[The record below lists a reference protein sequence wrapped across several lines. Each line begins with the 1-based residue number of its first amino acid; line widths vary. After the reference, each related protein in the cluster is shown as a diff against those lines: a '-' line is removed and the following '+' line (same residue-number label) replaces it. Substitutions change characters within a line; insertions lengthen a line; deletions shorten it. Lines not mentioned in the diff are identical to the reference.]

1 MTSRDD
7 HHRVYVSFQFRNG
20 WHCQFLEADLKTS
33 LPKRLHFAS
42 PDKIIE
48 LVQRGGGIADQEGRL
63 MLNQAIETGRG
74 GVFLNLTPEQYSKL
88 RR

>member
-1 MTSRDD
+1 MTQDD
-7 HHRVYVSFQFRNG
+7 RRRVYLYFQCRNG

-33 LPKRLHFAS
+33 LPRRLHFAS
-42 PDKIIE
+42 SDKIIE

-74 GVFLNLTPEQYSKL
+74 GVYSSI
-88 RR
+88 